1 MKTITVLISCLAIF
15 FSANCLAKDL
25 NQGQIIGNLDDK
37 VKIMTGDNAII
48 DLGRNNGV
56 IKGDVLTIYNP
67 RDIKYVNPIGKC
79 AIIKDYERTSICEIV
94 KIYNNEIAMD
104 VVVLDKLI
112 ITDPD
117 LYPVIFQLLTKVV
130 EPYEAHK
137 EITVY
142 VHNIFD
148 EQNNV
153 TKFSEKLQREIK
165 KVFAQK
171 KRIKVEGKN
180 MSQSLFAYLPN
191 DYAESNQVIEDYLK
205 KDNVD
210 VLIAGTYKI
219 RGDKIELSLYK
230 VDKDYEDIAVDTTLN
245 AATYA
250 NIASSVVT
258 SYKPIKKEQSVACD
272 ILYNPVHNKV
282 TFRDERNNIIDI
294 ESKND
299 PFLEFNLKRVDFNII
314 SPIDFRL
321 IIDNIEMSFD
331 KANKQQIS
339 MNTGRHEITA
349 IFKKGFYTNSIDS
362 LVYQSDEEIKK
373 NIVLILDKPGDI
385 KIEVSANAMPG
396 KENIDFKI
404 YKKTDMSRSVIK
416 QVGLERNNIKSV
428 ETFKD

>member
-1 MKTITVLISCLAIF
+1 MKKITVLFFCLSII

-25 NQGQIIGNLDDK
+25 NQGKIIGNLDEK
-37 VKIMTGDNAII
+37 VKIMTGDEAII

-56 IKGDVLTIYNP
+56 TKGDILTIYNP
-67 RDIKYVNPIGKC
+67 RDIKYLNPIGKC
-79 AIIKDYERTSICEIV
+79 AIVQDYERTSICEII
-94 KIYNNEIAMD
+94 KIYNNEIGMD
-104 VVVLDKLI
+104 MVVLDKLI

-130 EPYEAHK
+130 EPYEAQK

-142 VHNIFD
+142 VHSIFD

-153 TKFSEKLQREIK
+153 TKFSEKIQREIK
-165 KVFAQK
+165 KIFVQK
-171 KRIKVEGKN
+171 KRINVEEKN
-180 MSQSLFAYLPN
+180 LPQSLFAYLPD

-205 KDNVD
+205 KGNID
-210 VLIAGTYKI
+210 VLIAGTYKM

-230 VDKDYEDIAVDTTLN
+230 VDKNYEDIAVDTTLN

-250 NIASSVVT
+250 SIASSVVT
-258 SYKPIKKEQSVACD
+258 SYKPIKKEQNIVCD
-272 ILYNPVHNKV
+272 ILYTPIHHKI
-282 TFRDERNNIIDI
+282 TLRDERNNIVDI
-294 ESKND
+294 EAKNN
-299 PFLEFNLKRVDFNII
+299 PFLEYTLKRVDFNII
-314 SPIDFRL
+314 SPTDFKL
-321 IIDNIEMSFD
+321 IVDNNEISFE
-331 KANKQQIS
+331 KTKNNQIS

-349 IFKKGFYTNSIDS
+349 VFKKGFYSNDL
-362 LVYQSDEEIKK
+362 LVYPSDIEVKK
-373 NIVLILDKPGDI
+373 DIVLILDKPGDI
-385 KIEVSANAMPG
+385 KIEVSADAMPG